1 MIELYRKYRPTSFDD
16 VVGNETAIKAL
27 KKELE
32 NGSHVFL
39 LTGNAGC
46 GKTTL
51 ARIMAKEV
59 GAGDLS
65 IREINSAENR
75 GIDTAR
81 EVMEQMRYNPS
92 DGDSLVWIFD
102 ECFHKDTLIDTL
114 RGRVKISEVTPNE
127 LVFNSDGVTRVETV
141 QKKKVDVNRLAILT
155 TNYGQLLTTC
165 EHLFYTNR
173 GFVKA
178 EKLVKGDVL
187 YDIQD
192 MPNMWKGISNISVN
206 KFRNL
211 RKSLWWVATQTERVI
226 GETEEI
232 LFRYEREKQERIDL
246 PSVWE
251 DFYSSGKRPSEVL
264 FDILQSYWTKA
275 YNGSISESG
284 MCDLWE
290 RIQREALEQE
300 KDLFKK
306 LSVYLDG
313 FDFCWQEMFGK
324 EKTTDDRKQSVKKS
338 LCLAKDERYK
348 NEEWNAAYLEWKA
361 WRERSVYERAD
372 DIIQT
377 AGGGLVFGTSH
388 KNNEKI
394 TISDELQ
401 GGYRESIFEDCDR
414 SGRSD
419 PQFSEATCV
428 GLKENEFA
436 GSVRVESV
444 EIYQS
449 TDKSKSFRCYF
460 TDKELSDGVVDMYY
474 LGVEGSP
481 TYYANGLLVH
491 NCHQWLAPVQNA
503 FLKALEDTPEH
514 VYFFLC
520 TTDPQ
525 KLIAPLKTRCSTV
538 NVSPLDDKEMTF
550 LLKRTARAEGKKLTP
565 EITQRICE
573 LAQGGSRTGLKL
585 LGKVLFLDSDEERME
600 ALKVDSDENS
610 QTIELCRA
618 LLAKDCTSAKLL
630 KLLKTLD
637 LSNSE
642 SVRQA
647 VMGYMNSVLL
657 SGRGSPEA
665 VCAMQAFSNADTY
678 RNGKFAITVAILDF
692 INLLG

>member
-377 AGGGLVFGTSH
+377 AGGGLVFGTSY

-401 GGYRESIFEDCDR
+401 GRYRESIFEDCDR

-460 TDKELSDGVVDMYY
+460 TDKELSDGVVDMYD

>member
-1 MIELYRKYRPTSFDD
+1 MIELYRKYRPTTFDD

-102 ECFHKDTLIDTL
+102 EC
-114 RGRVKISEVTPNE
+114 
-127 LVFNSDGVTRVETV
+127 
-141 QKKKVDVNRLAILT
+141 
-155 TNYGQLLTTC
+155 
-165 EHLFYTNR
+165 
-173 GFVKA
+173 
-178 EKLVKGDVL
+178 
-187 YDIQD
+187 
-192 MPNMWKGISNISVN
+192 
-206 KFRNL
+206 
-211 RKSLWWVATQTERVI
+211 
-226 GETEEI
+226 
-232 LFRYEREKQERIDL
+232 
-246 PSVWE
+246 
-251 DFYSSGKRPSEVL
+251 
-264 FDILQSYWTKA
+264 
-275 YNGSISESG
+275 
-284 MCDLWE
+284 
-290 RIQREALEQE
+290 
-300 KDLFKK
+300 
-306 LSVYLDG
+306 
-313 FDFCWQEMFGK
+313 
-324 EKTTDDRKQSVKKS
+324 
-338 LCLAKDERYK
+338 
-348 NEEWNAAYLEWKA
+348 
-361 WRERSVYERAD
+361 
-372 DIIQT
+372 
-377 AGGGLVFGTSH
+377 
-388 KNNEKI
+388 
-394 TISDELQ
+394 
-401 GGYRESIFEDCDR
+401 
-414 SGRSD
+414 
-419 PQFSEATCV
+419 
-428 GLKENEFA
+428 
-436 GSVRVESV
+436 
-444 EIYQS
+444 
-449 TDKSKSFRCYF
+449 
-460 TDKELSDGVVDMYY
+460 
-474 LGVEGSP
+474 
-481 TYYANGLLVH
+481 
-491 NCHQWLAPVQNA
+491 HQWLAPVQNA

-538 NVSPLDDKEMTF
+538 NVSPLDDKQMTF

-630 KLLKTLD
+630 KFVKTLD
-637 LSNSE
+637 LSNPE